1 MQNYLWSPTNNAFF
15 PAEMIDDYRA
25 SGWDFNDLIL
35 VEDAVFDEYSVA
47 PPAGKIRGISADG
60 LPEWINE
67 PPLEKEQQIA
77 IAERHKL
84 ALKAAAD
91 SEISWRQ
98 DAVDA
103 DIATDKEASELA
115 EWKKYRVLLM
125 RVNTSSAPDIKWPQ
139 EPQPQ

>member
-25 SGWDFNDLIL
+25 SGWDFNDLIP
-35 VEDAVFDEYSVA
+35 VEDEVFYEYSVA
-47 PPAGKIRGISADG
+47 PPDGKIRGISADG
-60 LPEWINE
+60 LPDWINE
-67 PPLEKEQQIA
+67 PPLAMEQQIG
-77 IAERHKL
+77 IAERQKL
-84 ALKAAAD
+84 SLKIAAD
-91 SEISWRQ
+91 SEITWRQ

-125 RVNTSSAPDIKWPQ
+125 RVDTATAPDINWPFKP
-139 EPQPQ
+139 E